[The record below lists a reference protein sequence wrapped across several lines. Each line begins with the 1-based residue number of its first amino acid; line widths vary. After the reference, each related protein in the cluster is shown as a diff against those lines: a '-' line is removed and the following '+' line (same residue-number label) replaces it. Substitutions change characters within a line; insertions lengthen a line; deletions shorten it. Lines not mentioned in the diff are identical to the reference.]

1 MAIEKHFF
9 TTSSTAANVSEVIAW
24 LTENASEY
32 FDTFDYKFGSTTGDS
47 ETFTMH
53 TNNGSYVGVCLYA
66 TGDIALAKVK
76 SANATSEIALNAP
89 YTNNNAYISYAVKTS
104 YGIALIGLANQLR
117 IFMTKSNLGTTA
129 VYVMAKS
136 YKNSTSSESM
146 QFVGFDTVN
155 GNSYQKTP
163 SIHSNSDTANKINQG
178 YYQWQN
184 DTASDLTVLAPF
196 VFKGGTY
203 AEHMFITPFSQY
215 PKTVCT
221 ININGINYFY
231 DGYVA
236 LEE

>member
-1 MAIEKHFF
+1 MSG
-9 TTSSTAANVSEVIAW
+9 TVAN
-24 LTENASEY
+24 
-32 FDTFDYKFGSTTGDS
+32 
-47 ETFTMH
+47 
-53 TNNGSYVGVCLYA
+53 
-66 TGDIALAKVK
+66 VK
-76 SANATSEIALNAP
+76 SANAHSKITLNAP
-89 YTNNNAYISYAVKTS
+89 YTNSNAYISYAVKTS

-129 VYVMAKS
+129 VYVMTRS
-136 YKNSTSSESM
+136 YKDSTSSESM
-146 QFVGFDTVN
+146 QFVAFDTVN

-163 SIHSNSDTANKINQG
+163 SMHSNSDTAKLINQG

-184 DTASDLTVLAPF
+184 DTTSDLTVLAPF

-215 PKTVCT
+215 PKTICQ
-221 ININGINYFY
+221 INLNGKNYFY